1 MTKRSWILGIAASL
15 IAVVAVLV
23 WIFATQSPSTAT
35 IAPAPSPQENAQ
47 TQQQPEQTPQASTQG
62 ETPAPPATTVQAPP
76 GTLIAPPKGEVE
88 DLLASLTKEELQAL
102 ITAAGQDAIK
112 TAIRKAA
119 PAVVL
124 VEVQRQGQSP
134 FDQFFNDPFFRWFF
148 DIPEQQPL
156 QRSLGSGF
164 FVEYGGQKYILTNN
178 HVVEGAVS
186 VTVVP
191 PDHDPMKAEIV
202 GTDETLD
209 VAVLRPLGDV
219 SDLPVVELGDSDRI
233 EVGDWVVAIGNPFG
247 LDHTVTAGIIS
258 YLHRDIRKPDG
269 RGYFRDMI
277 QTDAAINPGNSGGPL
292 VDAKGRVIGIN
303 TAIVANA
310 AGLGFATP
318 INPVK
323 RVLAQLVTQGHVT
336 RAWLG
341 ILIADLTPMTAE
353 YFGVEPYS
361 GVLVQDVLP
370 GSPSE
375 GILQPE
381 DIILSVNGQ
390 PTPRVR
396 DLQDAIQYRQ
406 PGETVTLEILR
417 KGERLTVQITLG
429 KRPSEEE
436 LAQLRS
442 SAPGPS
448 GRQGQAK
455 PIEAFGLKVQAN
467 SPELAQQLGLP
478 TSEGVV
484 IIEVEPGSSAALAG
498 LQPGDVILSVNDH
511 PVRTVD
517 DWNQA
522 VRAVQGQRLVA
533 LRVLSGHI
541 RRLVILS
548 P

>member
-1 MTKRSWILGIAASL
+1 MKRSWILGVAASL
-15 IAVVAVLV
+15 IAIVAVLV
-23 WIFATQSPSTAT
+23 WIFATQSSST
-35 IAPAPSPQENAQ
+35 APAPSPPENAQ
-47 TQQQPEQTPQASTQG
+47 LQQQPEQTPQASSQS
-62 ETPAPPATTVQAPP
+62 ETPAPSVTTVQAPP
-76 GTLIAPPKGEVE
+76 ETLIAPPKGEVE

-112 TAIRKAA
+112 TAIRKVA

-124 VEVQRQGQSP
+124 VEVQRQQGQSP
-134 FDQFFNDPFFRWFF
+134 FNQFFNDPLFRWFF

-156 QRSLGSGF
+156 QPSLGSGF

-269 RGYFRDMI
+269 RGYFRNMI

-323 RVLAQLVTQGHVT
+323 RVLAQLVTQGRVT

-341 ILIADLTPMTAE
+341 ILIADLTPTAAE
-353 YFGVEPYS
+353 YFGMEPYS

-375 GILQPE
+375 GALQPE

-406 PGETVTLEILR
+406 PGETVTLEVLR
-417 KGERLTVQITLG
+417 RGERLTVQITLG

-436 LAQLRS
+436 LARLQS
-442 SAPGPS
+442 SAPGPP
-448 GRQGQAK
+448 GGQSRTK

-467 SPELAQQLGLP
+467 SSELAQQLRLL

-498 LQPGDVILSVNDH
+498 LQPGDVILSVNDR

-522 VRAVQGQRLVA
+522 VKAAQGQRLVA

-548 P
+548 LSP